1 MLVAARS
8 LASSREALV
17 ELAFS
22 RRRWGSAPSVT
33 GNVMEPVPARPFV
46 VAVNQQFRT

>member
-8 LASSREALV
+8 LATSREALV